1 MRIDEW
7 MIKSQVAFGT
17 SGARGLVRD
26 MTDAVCYAYTL
37 GFLSYLRSTGQWQ
50 GGEVGIAGDLRA
62 SSPRIMRACGRAI
75 TDAGG
80 RVVNGG
86 FIPSPAIA
94 LMGLTRRIPTLMVTG
109 SHIPED
115 RNGIKF
121 NLPTGEILKRD
132 EQGIREQDVQVPS
145 TLFDAHAMFRE
156 EQPLPP
162 VDPVPSEQYVARYT
176 GFFPADCLLGLRL
189 GLYEHSSVGR
199 QLFAEVLSALGAQV
213 TLLGRSDTFV
223 SVDTE
228 AIRPEDVVLGRQWA
242 QTGRFDALISA
253 DGDAD
258 RPLVGDEQGSW
269 IRGDI
274 AGILCARYLGAQGV
288 VTPVSSNT
296 ALEKSGWFEPVAR
309 TRIGSPYVIEGMQ
322 ALMARGIGSVV
333 GYEANG
339 GFLQATPL
347 VRDGRTL
354 QPLPTRDALIV
365 ALSIVM
371 LAREWGCPVSHL
383 LKALPQRFTHSDRI
397 KDFPTAESQRRLA
410 LLQTGDA
417 TADARAMEALFDGQ
431 LGAVQSIDTTDGLR
445 IVFDHAEVVHLRPSG
460 NAPELRAYTE
470 ASTPA
475 RAQALN
481 TLCLD
486 LLSRWRA
493 ALQGQP

>member
-7 MIKSQVAFGT
+7 MTQSQVAFGT
-17 SGARGLVRD
+17 SGARGLVSD

-37 GFLSYLRSTGQWQ
+37 GFLAYLRSTGQWQ

-62 SSPRIMRACGRAI
+62 SSPRIMGACARAI
-75 TDAGG
+75 SDAGG
-80 RVVNGG
+80 KVINGG

-94 LMGLTRRIPTLMVTG
+94 LFGLSRHIPSLMVTG

-121 NLPTGEILKRD
+121 NLPTGEVLKRD
-132 EQGIREQDVQVPS
+132 EAGIRAQRVTVPPD
-145 TLFDAHAMFRE
+145 LFDAHGMFRAV
-156 EQPLPP
+156 QGLPLA
-162 VDPVPSEQYVARYT
+162 DPAPYQQYVARFT
-176 GFFPADCLLGLRL
+176 DFFPAGCLLGLRL

-199 QLFAEVLSALGAQV
+199 QLFGEVLSALGAQV
-213 TLLGRSDTFV
+213 TRLGRSDAFV

-242 QTGRFDALISA
+242 QTGMFDALISA

-258 RPLVGDEQGSW
+258 RPLVSDEQGNW
-269 IRGDI
+269 LRGDI
-274 AGILCARYLGAQGV
+274 AGILCARYLGARGV

-296 ALEKSGWFEPVAR
+296 ALEKSGWFEPVVR

-322 ALMARGIGSVV
+322 TLVAGGGGSVV

-347 VRDGRTL
+347 ARDGRTL
-354 QPLPTRDALIV
+354 APLPTRDALIV
-365 ALSIVM
+365 AVSILM
-371 LAREWGCPVSHL
+371 LARERGCPVSHL
-383 LKALPQRFTHSDRI
+383 LSALPQRFTHSDRI
-397 KDFPTAESQRRLA
+397 KDFPTVESQRRLA
-410 LLQTGDA
+410 QLQTGNA
-417 TADARAMEALFDGQ
+417 EADARAIEALFDGQ
-431 LGAVQSIDTTDGLR
+431 LGAVLSVDTTDGLR
-445 IVFDHAEVVHLRPSG
+445 IVFDCAEIVHLRPSG

-470 ASTPA
+470 ASTPD

-481 TLCLD
+481 ALCLT

-493 ALQGQP
+493 EARGQG